1 MWQFSLT
8 LVDLT
13 VLGIAAYVIWRFH
26 QAVALPC
33 QTAPRLTPVID
44 LPATLPKI
52 AVIIP
57 AYNEA
62 INLKACV
69 ESVLQSQHPQAA
81 SLQVWIADD
90 ESTDA
95 TPLIAKAL
103 VQTDPR
109 VNLMMVPPR
118 PTTTTWLGKN
128 WACAQA
134 VDAITATTGG
144 SGPGGFDY
152 LLFIDADVR
161 LRPGVIAAAL
171 TTAETIQ
178 ADLVSCFPSVVCG
191 CLAEWLAQP
200 LIFRLLVA
208 GFNPVVV
215 NDPQQPDMA
224 FAAGPFMLFRHSAY
238 QQIGGHHAVAAD
250 LVEDVALARRIKAA
264 GLKMQLMF
272 GFELIQVRMYQ
283 NLAGLWEGWT
293 KNLHMGNQRQLRS
306 TLTVVIIALA
316 TEFFPWL
323 GLLLSLLLYLQQGLT
338 VGWTPFGGSALL
350 LAVSLILFIW
360 EAWLWQREAIWLDL
374 PNRYGWLG
382 WLRGLLTAAIALASI
397 IKTETGWGWTWRG
410 RSLVTPV
417 K

>member
-1 MWQFSLT
+1 MWYISLV
-8 LVDLT
+8 LANLA

-26 QAVALPC
+26 QAVGFAC
-33 QTAPRLTPVID
+33 QTAPRLTPVIG

-62 INLKACV
+62 INLQACV
-69 ESVLQSQHPQAA
+69 ESVLQSQHPQATD
-81 SLQVWIADD
+81 LQVWIADD

-95 TPLIAKAL
+95 TPTIAQAL
-103 VQTDPR
+103 VRADPR
-109 VNLMMVPPR
+109 VNLVMVPPR
-118 PTTTTWLGKN
+118 PTTATWLGKN

-134 VDAITATTGG
+134 VAAITATTGG
-144 SGPGGFDY
+144 LEPGGFDY

-161 LRPGVIAAAL
+161 LRPRAIAAAL
-171 TTAETIQ
+171 TTAEATQ

-208 GFNPVVV
+208 GFNPVAV
-215 NDPQQPDMA
+215 NDPQQPEIA

-238 QQIGGHHAVAAD
+238 QQIGGHQAVAAD
-250 LVEDVALARRIKAA
+250 LVEDVALARRIKTA

-272 GFELIQVRMYQ
+272 GFGLIQVRMYQ

-293 KNLHMGNQRQLRS
+293 KNLHMGNQRQLQS

-338 VGWTPFGGSALL
+338 VGWTPFSGSALL
-350 LAVSLILFIW
+350 LGVSLILFIW

-374 PNRYGWLG
+374 PNRYSWLG
-382 WLRGLLTAAIALASI
+382 WLRGLLTAAIAIASI

-410 RSLVTPV
+410 RSLVTPA